1 MALFFYEQRLITVI
15 KYYIAKSNPAT
26 GRRLAAKIMDIQSGK
41 KKNRLTLYIGIA
53 LVLGIAL
60 GFIFNKTYVGEENS
74 RIANADT
81 QAKHLLEKM
90 KAFEM
95 PKDSVA
101 FAALSEQQKKI
112 TEQKKAVEQNLL
124 NTEDETA
131 ALANIKLLGDS
142 LKSINTLLTA
152 QTDTASTAYKSL
164 QKQKD
169 LVAVQKSDTI
179 KARDKKLEWFTI
191 LADIFLRLI
200 KMIVAPL
207 VFTTL
212 VVGVAKLGDIKA
224 VGRIGGKTM
233 LWFLSASL
241 VSLLLGM
248 LLVNI
253 FEPGTRMNLPLP
265 DSTVNTGIDKAAMTV
280 KDFFYHVFPASVVDA
295 MAKNE
300 ILQIVV
306 FSLFFGVAAAALGD
320 IAKPVVKALDAV
332 AHIILRITSYVMSG
346 FAPLAVFGAMT
357 AIIAKQGIGI
367 LKTYSIFIGE
377 FYFGLLLLWILLA
390 LAGFL
395 FIKKRVFNLLRRM
408 EEPIMLA
415 FSTASSE
422 AAFPK
427 TMLELERFGCK
438 DKIVSFVLP
447 LGYSF
452 NLDGS
457 MMYMTFASLFIA
469 QSYGMHIPFAT
480 QITMLLVLMLTSKGI
495 AGVPRASLVVIAGT
509 LATFNIPEA
518 GIALLLGIDPLLD
531 MGRSATNVVG
541 NSIATAVV
549 SKWEGELSHGHHH
562 EHHGHKHHGH

>member
-1 MALFFYEQRLITVI
+1 MEI
-15 KYYIAKSNPAT
+15 KQAKRNH
-26 GRRLAAKIMDIQSGK
+26 
-41 KKNRLTLYIGIA
+41 LTLYIGIA
-53 LVLGIAL
+53 LVAGIIA
-60 GFIFNKTYVGEENS
+60 GFVLNKVYVGTENAN
-74 RIANADT
+74 IANAEV
-81 QAKHLLEKM
+81 QAKHLHDKM
-90 KAFEM
+90 KLYEVVKDTAAFNNLTVLH
-95 PKDSVA
+95 KNIT
-101 FAALSEQQKKI
+101 LQKKRAE
-112 TEQKKAVEQNLL
+112 TGLL
-124 NTEDETA
+124 GSTDETRSFA
-131 ALANIKLLGDS
+131 DIKLFADS
-142 LKSINTLLTA
+142 LKQINGRLAAL
-152 QTDTASTAYKSL
+152 TDTGNVAYKEL
-164 QKQKD
+164 QNQRQ
-169 LVAVQKSDTI
+169 LISVQKNDNL
-179 KARDKKLEWFTI
+179 KERDKKLDWFTI

-224 VGRIGGKTM
+224 VGRIGGKTL
-233 LWFLSASL
+233 LWFISASL
-241 VSLLLGM
+241 MSLLLGM
-248 LLVNI
+248 ILVNI
-253 FEPGTRMNLPLP
+253 FKPGIAMNLTLP
-265 DSTVNTGIDKAAMTV
+265 DVNASTGIDKAALTI
-280 KDFFYHVFPASVVDA
+280 KEFFYHVFPASVIDA

-306 FSLFFGVAAAALGD
+306 FALFFGVAAAALGD
-320 IAKPVVKALDAV
+320 FAKPVVHAMDV
-332 AHIILRITSYVMSG
+332 MAHIILKVTGYVMN
-346 FAPLAVFGAMT
+346 FAPLAVFGAMS

-377 FYFGLLLLWILLA
+377 FYFGLFVLWLFLI
-390 LAGFL
+390 LAGSL
-395 FIKKRVFNLLRRM
+395 FIGKRVINLIKRM
-408 EEPIMLA
+408 KEPILLA
-415 FSTASSE
+415 FSTSSSE

-469 QSYGMHIPFAT
+469 QSYGMDIPLPT
-480 QITMLLVLMLTSKGI
+480 QLTMLLVLMLTSKGI

-549 SKWEGELSHGHHH
+549 SKWEGELGDG
-562 EHHGHKHHGH
+562 EKD